1 MPSYFDI
8 TIKLILGFFC
18 LVLQI
23 NLSGKG
29 NLAPTSGIDQLQN
42 YVLGGIVGGMI
53 YNADITF
60 IQFFLVLLIW
70 TLIVFTMKFL
80 TTHNRWIKNWII
92 GNPQTII
99 ANGQINVSTATK
111 NSLSAQDLSFKLR
124 IAGISDIRTVKRAIL
139 EQNGQLTI
147 TQKGDATIKYPLI
160 MDAQINT
167 DALDLIDQTSD
178 WLLTEI
184 RYQGYELHQ
193 VYMANYLDHQ
203 VIIIPY

>member
-8 TIKLILGFFC
+8 TIKLIFGFFC

-23 NLSGKG
+23 NLSSKG
-29 NLAPTSGIDQLQN
+29 NLAPSSGIDQLQN

-53 YNADITF
+53 YNSDISLL
-60 IQFFLVLLIW
+60 QFLLVLLIW

-80 TTHNRWIKNWII
+80 TTHNRWIKRWVI

-99 ANGQINVSTATK
+99 TNGHIDVQTASK

-124 IAGISDIRTVKRAIL
+124 IAGISDIRTVSRAIL

-160 MDAQINT
+160 MDGQINSE
-167 DALDLIDQTSD
+167 ALELIDQTEE
-178 WLLTEI
+178 WLLADIEQ
-184 RYQGYELHQ
+184 QGYSLQ
-193 VYMANYLDHQ
+193 QIYMANYLNHEI
-203 VIIIPY
+203 VITPY

>member
-1 MPSYFDI
+1 MTSYFDV

-80 TTHNRWIKNWII
+80 TTHNRWIKRWVI

-99 ANGQINVSTATK
+99 QNGQIDVPTATK
-111 NSLSAQDLSFKLR
+111 NGLSAQDLSFKLR
-124 IAGISDIRTVKRAIL
+124 IAGISDLRTVKRAIL

-160 MDAQINT
+160 MDAQINFE
-167 DALDLIDQTSD
+167 ALELIDQTSD
-178 WLLTEI
+178 WLLNEI
-184 RYQGYELHQ
+184 TQQGYELQ
-193 VYMANYLDHQ
+193 QIYMANYLNHQ
-203 VIIIPY
+203 ITIIPY

>member
-8 TIKLILGFFC
+8 TIKLIFGFFC

-29 NLAPTSGIDQLQN
+29 NLAPSSGIDQLQN

-53 YNADITF
+53 YNSDISLL
-60 IQFFLVLLIW
+60 QFLLVLLIW

-80 TTHNRWIKNWII
+80 TTHNRWIKRWVI

-99 ANGQINVSTATK
+99 TNGHIDVQTASK

-124 IAGISDIRTVKRAIL
+124 IAGISDIRTVSRAIL

-160 MDAQINT
+160 MDGQINSE
-167 DALDLIDQTSD
+167 ALELIDQTEE
-178 WLLTEI
+178 WLLADIEQ
-184 RYQGYELHQ
+184 QGYSLQ
-193 VYMANYLDHQ
+193 QIYMANYLNHEI
-203 VIIIPY
+203 VITPY

>member
-1 MPSYFDI
+1 MTSYFDV

-80 TTHNRWIKNWII
+80 TTHNRWIKRWVI

-99 ANGQINVSTATK
+99 QNGQIDVPTATK
-111 NSLSAQDLSFKLR
+111 NGLSAQDLSFKLR
-124 IAGISDIRTVKRAIL
+124 IAGISDLRTVKRAIL

-160 MDAQINT
+160 MDAQINFE
-167 DALDLIDQTSD
+167 ALELIDQTSD
-178 WLLTEI
+178 WLLNEI
-184 RYQGYELHQ
+184 AQQGYELQ
-193 VYMANYLDHQ
+193 QIYMANYLNHQ
-203 VIIIPY
+203 ITIIPY

>member
-8 TIKLILGFFC
+8 TIKLIFGFFC

-29 NLAPTSGIDQLQN
+29 NLAPSSGIDQLQN

-53 YNADITF
+53 YNADISLL
-60 IQFFLVLLIW
+60 QFLLVLLIW

-80 TTHNRWIKNWII
+80 TTHNRWIKRWVI

-99 ANGQINVSTATK
+99 TNGHIDIQTASK
-111 NSLSAQDLSFKLR
+111 NSLSVQDLSFKLR
-124 IAGISDIRTVKRAIL
+124 IAGISDIRTVSRAIL

-160 MDAQINT
+160 MDGQINSE
-167 DALDLIDQTSD
+167 ALELIDQTEE
-178 WLLTEI
+178 WLLADI
-184 RYQGYELHQ
+184 QQQGYSLQ
-193 VYMANYLDHQ
+193 QIYMANYLNHEI
-203 VIIIPY
+203 VITPY

>member
-8 TIKLILGFFC
+8 TIKLIFGFFC

-29 NLAPTSGIDQLQN
+29 NLAPSSGIDQLQN

-53 YNADITF
+53 YSVDVSLL
-60 IQFFLVLLIW
+60 QFLLVLLIW

-80 TTHNRWIKNWII
+80 TTHNRWIKRWVV

-99 ANGQINVSTATK
+99 TNGHIDVQTAAK

-124 IAGISDIRTVKRAIL
+124 IAGINDIRTVSRAIL

-160 MDAQINT
+160 MDGQINSE
-167 DALDLIDQTSD
+167 ALELIDHSD
-178 WLLTEI
+178 EWLLANI
-184 RYQGYELHQ
+184 AQQGYSLQ
-193 VYMANYLDHQ
+193 QIYMANYLNHKI
-203 VIIIPY
+203 VITPY

>member
-1 MPSYFDI
+1 MPSYLDI
-8 TIKLILGFFC
+8 TVKLILGFFC

-29 NLAPTSGIDQLQN
+29 NLAPSSGIDQLQN

-53 YNADITF
+53 YNADISF

-80 TTHNRWIKNWII
+80 TTHNQRIKRWVI
-92 GNPQTII
+92 GVPQTII
-99 ANGQINVSTATK
+99 TNGHIDAQTAAK
-111 NSLSAQDLSFKLR
+111 NSLSAQDLAFKLR
-124 IAGISDIRTVKRAIL
+124 IAGISDIRTVQRAIL

-160 MDAQINT
+160 MDGKINV
-167 DALDLIDQTSD
+167 DALSLIDKDED
-178 WLLTEI
+178 WLLADI
-184 RYQGYELHQ
+184 AQQGYELQ
-193 VYMANYLDHQ
+193 QIYMANYLDHQ
-203 VIIIPY
+203 IVITAY

>member
-8 TIKLILGFFC
+8 TIKLIFGFFC

-29 NLAPTSGIDQLQN
+29 NLAPSSGIDQLQN

-53 YNADITF
+53 YNADISLL
-60 IQFFLVLLIW
+60 QFLLVLLIW

-80 TTHNRWIKNWII
+80 TTHNRFIKRWII

-99 ANGQINVSTATK
+99 KNGHIDVQTAAK
-111 NSLSAQDLSFKLR
+111 NGLSAQDLSFKLR
-124 IAGISDIRTVKRAIL
+124 IAGVSDLRTVSRAIL

-160 MDAQINT
+160 MDGQINRE
-167 DALDLIDQTSD
+167 ALELLDQSEE
-178 WLLTEI
+178 WLLTDI
-184 RYQGYELHQ
+184 QQQGYSLQ
-193 VYMANYLDHQ
+193 QIYMANYLNHEI
-203 VIIIPY
+203 VITPY